1 MKAKDKI
8 EILKSEKVGIF
19 KRGIA
24 AIFDIYISSVL
35 ANIPILFIYSIETG
49 ETWMNKELSSL
60 STANGI
66 LACLLGIL
74 MVLLYYVV
82 LPVYKFNGQTL
93 MKKLLGFKV
102 VKTNGSNVDLRT
114 MLKREIIG
122 SMIVEGGFVSSGGYL
137 RQIILIITR
146 LNSLYKGLLY
156 ISFATTIFS
165 IILMAFSKENK
176 MLHDYVAGTKVL
188 TLRE

>member
-8 EILKSEKVGIF
+8 EILQSEKVGIF

-49 ETWMNKELSSL
+49 ETGMTKQLSSL
-60 STANGI
+60 STISGI

-82 LPVYKFNGQTL
+82 LPVYKLGGQTL

-102 VKTNGSNVDLRT
+102 VKMNGSTVDLKT
-114 MLKREIIG
+114 MLKREVVG
-122 SMIVEGGFVSSGGYL
+122 SMIIEGGFVSSGGYL
-137 RQIILIITR
+137 RQIILIITGS
-146 LNSLYKGLLY
+146 NSLYTGLLY
-156 ISFATTIFS
+156 TSFATTIFS
-165 IILMAFSKENK
+165 IILMAFSKQNR
-176 MLHDYVAGTKVL
+176 MLHDYIAGTRVL
-188 TLRE
+188 SLRE